1 MSAPASADGR
11 RTVEL
16 GLDTFGDVAAH
27 ADGTEHTPAE
37 TLRAITEEAVLADR
51 VGLDFFGIGEHHR
64 ADYAVSAPEM
74 VLAAIGARTERIHL
88 TSAVTVL
95 SSDDPVR
102 VYERFATLQGLT
114 GGRAEIIVGRGAYTE
129 SFPLFGLPLERYE
142 ELFEDRLDL
151 FSRLLTGEPVT
162 WEGSSRAPL
171 SAQAVH
177 PAIESRLPAWVA
189 VGGSRES
196 IVRAARHGLPVVL
209 AIIGGPPVRFA
220 PYAELHRRALAEH
233 GHVPQ
238 PLGVHSPG
246 YIAETD
252 EQAREEFWP
261 HYSEVMNRLGRE
273 RGFMPMSRERYE
285 ADAVG
290 GALMVGSPET
300 VARRIA
306 ETLRVLGAS
315 RFSMKYSSG
324 HMPHDLA
331 MTSIDLYGR
340 EVAPRVRELLA
351 EETGGGTAWPDD
363 SPTSGSSASA
373 APAAH
378 GSH

>member
-1 MSAPASADGR
+1 MTETGQTSDAEARGR
-11 RTVEL
+11 SVEL

-27 ADGTEHTPAE
+27 ADGTPHTPAQ
-37 TLRAITEEAVLADR
+37 TLRAIVEEAVLADR
-51 VGLDFFGIGEHHR
+51 TGLDIFGIGEHHR
-64 ADYAVSAPEM
+64 ADYAVSAPDM

-102 VYERFATLQGLT
+102 VHERFATLQGLT
-114 GGRAEIIVGRGAYTE
+114 DGRAEIIVGRGAYTE

-151 FSRLLTGEPVT
+151 FTRLLSDEPVT
-162 WEGSSRAPL
+162 WEGTTRAPL
-171 SAQAVH
+171 TDQLVH
-177 PAIESRLPAWVA
+177 PAVDAPLPAWVA
-189 VGGSRES
+189 VGGSHES

-209 AIIGGPPVRFA
+209 AIIGGPPARFA
-220 PYAELHRRALAEH
+220 PYADLHRRALADH
-233 GHVPQ
+233 GHMAQ
-238 PLGVHSPG
+238 PIGVHSPG

-261 HYSEVMNRLGRE
+261 HYSEVMNRLARE

-285 ADAVG
+285 ADAIG

-306 ETLRVLGAS
+306 ETMRALGAA

-324 HMPHDLA
+324 HMPHEQA
-331 MTSIDLYGR
+331 MRSIELYGR
-340 EVAPRVRELLA
+340 EVAPRVRGMLA
-351 EETGGGTAWPDD
+351 E
-363 SPTSGSSASA
+363 
-373 APAAH
+373 
-378 GSH
+378 